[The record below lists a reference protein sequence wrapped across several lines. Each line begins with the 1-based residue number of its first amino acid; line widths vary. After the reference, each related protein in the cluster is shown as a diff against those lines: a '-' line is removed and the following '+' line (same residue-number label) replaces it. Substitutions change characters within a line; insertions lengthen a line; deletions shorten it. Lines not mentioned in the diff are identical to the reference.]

1 MSGQKVSRSQGSSS
15 QGLKVSKSQSLK
27 ASRSQGLMVSWSQGL
42 NVSRGLGDGG
52 VGGDKVD
59 RDEGDCNL

>member
-1 MSGQKVSRSQGSSS
+1 MSGQKVSRSQGPSS

-52 VGGDKVD
+52 VGGD
-59 RDEGDCNL
+59 RDEGECDL